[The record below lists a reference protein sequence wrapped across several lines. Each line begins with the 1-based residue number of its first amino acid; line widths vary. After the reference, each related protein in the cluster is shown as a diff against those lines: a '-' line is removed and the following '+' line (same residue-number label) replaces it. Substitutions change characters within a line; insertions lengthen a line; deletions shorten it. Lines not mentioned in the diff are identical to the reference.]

1 MAPST
6 IRKAL
11 GAVKDRTSIGLAKVS
26 SNGSVASELDVAI
39 VKATRHDEFP
49 AEERHVREILSLTCY
64 SRAYVARCVA
74 ALSRRLG
81 RTRSWSVALKTLVLV
96 HRLLADGDP
105 AFEQELFFATRR
117 GTRLLNLSDFR
128 DSDAWD
134 FSAFVRTFALYLDQR
149 LDYRMHA
156 RRARRTSTALCRG
169 GEEDEA
175 AEENAEE
182 ENLEATTTAASRGT
196 PVREMKTDR
205 ILVRTQHLQQLLERF
220 LACRPTGAAKA
231 NRIVAVALYPLVKE
245 SFQIYYDLAEAM
257 SALIDRFTDLDVPDC
272 ARVHNVFA
280 RLAKQLDELG
290 AFYAWCKSAAI
301 CRPSEFPDVER
312 ITPRKLDLMDE
323 FIRDKSAAAAAQSPT
338 LNLKP
343 LSLEDEE
350 EHENRL
356 PEDDAYADMANIRA
370 LPAPEEENRGDDN
383 DINLASTS
391 KAEAKASSTVGEER
405 GKENEREAD
414 LLNLEE
420 DVMTGEEHGEK
431 LALALFDGSTTEVA
445 PRWEAFDEHSADWET
460 ALVQSASGLSGQ
472 KASLGGGLDMT
483 LLDGMYGHA
492 QASAAVAASVGYAGS
507 ASSVAIRVPPA
518 QATMLALPAPPTA
531 GGGIGGDPFAASAM
545 VAPPTYVQMSDM
557 QKKQGLLAEEQQM
570 WQQYARDGMQGQMSF
585 ARLQQQQQPPMA
597 AALSRPPQ
605 NGAYY
610 YHQNNMGGYNRMY

>member
-1 MAPST
+1 M
-6 IRKAL
+6 
-11 GAVKDRTSIGLAKVS
+11 
-26 SNGSVASELDVAI
+26 
-39 VKATRHDEFP
+39 
-49 AEERHVREILSLTCY
+49 
-64 SRAYVARCVA
+64 
-74 ALSRRLG
+74 
-81 RTRSWSVALKTLVLV
+81 
-96 HRLLADGDP
+96 
-105 AFEQELFFATRR
+105 
-117 GTRLLNLSDFR
+117 
-128 DSDAWD
+128 
-134 FSAFVRTFALYLDQR
+134 
-149 LDYRMHA
+149 
-156 RRARRTSTALCRG
+156 
-169 GEEDEA
+169 
-175 AEENAEE
+175 
-182 ENLEATTTAASRGT
+182 
-196 PVREMKTDR
+196 
-205 ILVRTQHLQQLLERF
+205 
-220 LACRPTGAAKA
+220 
-231 NRIVAVALYPLVKE
+231 ALYPLVKE

-350 EHENRL
+350 EHENRP

-431 LALALFDGSTTEVA
+431 LALALFDGSTTEAA

-507 ASSVAIRVPPA
+507 ASSVAIRVPPP
-518 QATMLALPAPPTA
+518 QVTMLALPAPPTA

-557 QKKQGLLAEEQQM
+557 QKKQGLLTEEQQM

-585 ARLQQQQQPPMA
+585 ARLQQQQQQPPMA

>member
-1 MAPST
+1 MAPRT

-156 RRARRTSTALCRG
+156 RRTSTALCRA

-175 AEENAEE
+175 AEENADE
-182 ENLEATTTAASRGT
+182 ENLEATTTAAAASRGT
-196 PVREMKTDR
+196 PVREMKTER
-205 ILVRTQHLQQLLERF
+205 ILVRTHHLQQLLERF

-350 EHENRL
+350 EHENRP

-383 DINLASTS
+383 DINSASTS

-431 LALALFDGSTTEVA
+431 LALALFDGSTATAA

-483 LLDGMYGHA
+483 LLDGMYDHA
-492 QASAAVAASVGYAGS
+492 QASAAVAASVGYAG
-507 ASSVAIRVPPA
+507 
-518 QATMLALPAPPTA
+518 T